1 MNIQVELN
9 VKKQSEDNTGGN
21 DIVSRCDLDNLLKE
35 FVTKRR
41 PHSFVQHS
49 LYFHSFGPASHGT
62 AGMAESTRHMIV
74 ILGWKSIKDSYDSFA
89 SRVSSCPTSPARHR
103 VDDS

>member
-1 MNIQVELN
+1 MPAMLKSYMNIQVELN
-9 VKKQSEDNTGGN
+9 FKKQSEDNTGGN
-21 DIVSRCDLDNLLKE
+21 DIVSRCDLDILLKE

-62 AGMAESTRHMIV
+62 AGI
-74 ILGWKSIKDSYDSFA
+74 DS
-89 SRVSSCPTSPARHR
+89 PHE
-103 VDDS
+103 